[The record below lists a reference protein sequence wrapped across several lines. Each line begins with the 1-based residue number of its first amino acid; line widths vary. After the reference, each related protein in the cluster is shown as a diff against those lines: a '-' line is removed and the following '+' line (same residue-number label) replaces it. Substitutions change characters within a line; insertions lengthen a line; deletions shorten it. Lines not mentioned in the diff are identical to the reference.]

1 LFGNIGF
8 VELCVIAVVVGAVV
22 VWPAWR
28 IVGKTGYPG
37 ILGLAAFVPLLNIA
51 LVLFL
56 AFSEWPIERQ
66 LREVGRR
73 SASFGT

>member
-1 LFGNIGF
+1 MFGNIGF
-8 VELCVIAVVVGAVV
+8 MEACIVVVIVGAIV

-28 IVGKTGYPG
+28 IVDKTGYPG
-37 ILGLAAFVPLLNIA
+37 VMALAAFVPLLNIV

-66 LREVGRR
+66 RRELERR
-73 SASFGT
+73 SAGLGA

>member
-1 LFGNIGF
+1 MFGNFGFTEMLIILAIG
-8 VELCVIAVVVGAVV
+8 GALV

-28 IVGKTGYPG
+28 IVSKTGYPG
-37 ILGLAAFVPLLNIA
+37 VLALAAFVPLHNVA

-66 LREVGRR
+66 RR
-73 SASFGT
+73 DLERQRASFGT